1 MKIIKGFLLF
11 FAAGCLVS
19 CGGEMASKTENGYN
33 FTIHSDASGT
43 VAKPNEHVYFL
54 FDIKDSAGK
63 ILQTFR
69 NAPTTPTLQLPPE
82 GDQAYKANPILGLLT
97 LLSVGDSASIY
108 IPVDSLQGIPPGY
121 GKEEVFEYSV
131 VVEDILSSAD
141 HEKKQMEIQRVQQE
155 KAMALKEREK
165 DIAAFA
171 ASSLQAYKTGKVNDV
186 IELEDGLKYVIHQLG
201 EGEQAKEG
209 KYVTMQYY
217 GILNEDGAMFDNSF
231 KRGNGFTFTPGRGEV
246 IQGWDRVIPRLK
258 EGTTAS
264 IFIPAAL
271 GYGAAGS
278 PPSIPGGAD
287 LMFYVEVEKVFN

>member
-11 FAAGCLVS
+11 LAAGCLMS
-19 CGGEMASKTENGYN
+19 CGAEMASKTKNGYN
-33 FTIHSDASGT
+33 FTIHSNASGE

-63 ILQTFR
+63 ILQTYR
-69 NAPTTPTLQLPPE
+69 NGPTTPTLQLPPK
-82 GDQAYKANPILGLLT
+82 GDQAYKDNPILELLS

-121 GKEEVFEYSV
+121 DKEEVFEYSV
-131 VVEDILSSAD
+131 VVEDVLTTAD

>member
-1 MKIIKGFLLF
+1 MKIIKGILLF
-11 FAAGCLVS
+11 FAAGCIAS
-19 CGGEMASKTENGYN
+19 CGVEMASKTENGYN
-33 FTIHSDASGT
+33 FTIHKDASGDN
-43 VAKPNEHVYFL
+43 AKPNEHVYFM

-63 ILQTFR
+63 VLQSYR
-69 NAPTTPTLQLPPE
+69 SAPTTPTLQLPPV
-82 GDQAYKANPILGLLT
+82 GDMAYKANPILELLS

-121 GKEEVFEYSV
+121 GKEEVFEYNV
-131 VVEDILSSAD
+131 VVDEILSTAD
-141 HEKKQMEIQRVQQE
+141 HEQKQVEIMRVQQE

-165 DIAAFA
+165 DIAAFT

-217 GILNEDGAMFDNSF
+217 GVLNEDGSMFDNSF

-246 IQGWDRVIPRLK
+246 IQGWDKVIPRLK

-264 IFIPAAL
+264 IFIPSAL

-278 PPSIPGGAD
+278 PPNIPGGAD